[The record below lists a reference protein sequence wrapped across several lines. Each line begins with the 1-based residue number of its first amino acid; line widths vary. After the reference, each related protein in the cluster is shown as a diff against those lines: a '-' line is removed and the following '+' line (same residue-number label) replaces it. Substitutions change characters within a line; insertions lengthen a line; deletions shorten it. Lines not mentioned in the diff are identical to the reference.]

1 MPTSVVGACPRGM
14 GTCVDDGG
22 TILCP
27 LDFSGLSRVTL
38 VQAAALA
45 DRLGACLVVL
55 YVEHP
60 LLVTVARQ
68 VYGMDLLG
76 AHAQREV
83 RAFVESILTP
93 AFGSQQPA
101 FKILITAGSPAGEI
115 LSAAHRTNAALIVM
129 GTHGLH
135 GYAGLIGSTAARIV
149 RRSTVP
155 VLVVPPL
162 AAFGDAGTVAP
173 AFGAGVGRA
182 AL

>member
-1 MPTSVVGACPRGM
+1 MRTSVVGACSRGVGAGM
-14 GTCVDDGG
+14 DDGG

-27 LDFSGLSRVTL
+27 LDLSGISRVTL
-38 VQAAALA
+38 VEGAALA

-68 VYGMDLLG
+68 VYGIDLLG
-76 AHAQREV
+76 AHAEREV

-93 AFGSQQPA
+93 AFGPQRPA
-101 FKILITAGSPAGEI
+101 FRILITAGSPAAEI
-115 LSAAHRTNAALIVM
+115 LSAAQRVNAALIVM

-135 GYAGLIGSTAARIV
+135 GLAGLIGSTAARV
-149 RRSTVP
+149 MRRGTVP

-162 AAFGDAGTVAP
+162 ATFSDAGTV
-173 AFGAGVGRA
+173 GRRVRGPSR
-182 AL
+182 L